1 MLVPVMQLI
10 VEEAKDNYSIDLSFA
25 IPECT
30 HLPKEVIDSCLIN
43 TRHKAVNP
51 HAQRLVAAAT
61 KSTQPVPKADGK
73 PKQTAKGKAKGKAKA
88 KAKTEKGKEEE
99 EKEVSEYSQAR
110 NKFMNKPESLIFKLY
125 HGHWWNLFPH
135 LALQWI
141 KPDSRNMPHLRI
153 SDFNRAKRQ
162 ELYLVCMNKSGGLYV
177 SSL

>member
-73 PKQTAKGKAKGKAKA
+73 PKQTTKGKAKGKAKA

-125 HGHWWNLFPH
+125 HGHW
-135 LALQWI
+135 
-141 KPDSRNMPHLRI
+141 
-153 SDFNRAKRQ
+153 
-162 ELYLVCMNKSGGLYV
+162 
-177 SSL
+177 